1 MQAFTVLRMRVFYES
16 GVFSRESGVC
26 KINFIQGLFSMGHYK
41 ELLAFKKGYEVAM
54 EIFAISKRFPSEE
67 KYSLTDQI
75 RRSSRSVCTNLAEAY
90 KRRRYKDYFIS
101 KLNDS
106 ETENAET
113 QVWLD
118 FSQDCNYI
126 TIEEY
131 NILSAKNN
139 EVGKLIWYM
148 INNPDKFM

>member
-1 MQAFTVLRMRVFYES
+1 
-16 GVFSRESGVC
+16 
-26 KINFIQGLFSMGHYK
+26 MGYYK
-41 ELLAFKKGYEVAM
+41 DLLAYKKGYELAM
-54 EIFAISKRFPSEE
+54 EIFILSKKFPNEE

-90 KRRRYKDYFIS
+90 RRKSYIAYFIS
-101 KLNDS
+101 KLNDC

-118 FSQDCNYI
+118 FSHDCKYI
-126 TIEEY
+126 TGDEY
-131 NILSAKNN
+131 NDLSAKND

-148 INNPDKFM
+148 INNPDKFR